1 MTNDCDLYPQIHT
14 EPLLIV
20 ISGPSGVGK
29 DSVIKTMKERDLP
42 FHFVVTTT
50 SRPQRQDEV
59 HGEDYF
65 FVSPE
70 EFTQM
75 IENDELLEYAI
86 VYGDYKGIP
95 KEQVREALVSGKDVV
110 MRIDVQGAATIRQ
123 ISPHALLIFLTT
135 QNEEE
140 MIERLKLRKT
150 ETSDALNRRIET
162 AQEELKRVG
171 EFDYVVVNPDC
182 HLDEA
187 VDTILAIIRAE
198 HHRTNPRKVTL

>member
-1 MTNDCDLYPQIHT
+1 MTNDRDPYPRVHT

-42 FHFVVTTT
+42 FHFVITATT
-50 SRPQRQDEV
+50 RPRRQEEV
-59 HGEDYF
+59 HGVDYF
-65 FVSPE
+65 FVSSE
-70 EFTQM
+70 KFTQM

-95 KEQVREALVSGKDVV
+95 KEQVRQALASGKDVI

-123 ISPHALLIFLTT
+123 ISPQALLIFLTT

-140 MIERLKLRKT
+140 MIERLKQRKT
-150 ETSDALNRRIET
+150 ETTDGLNKRIET
-162 AQEELKRVG
+162 AREELKRVH
-171 EFDYVVVNPDC
+171 EFDYVVINRDC

-198 HHRTNPRKVTL
+198 HHRANPKKVTL